1 MAISEKGRQTALRLL
16 FIGLL
21 AASAFVSPALALL
34 LGIVMTLT
42 LGNPFPAFSKKASK
56 IALQASVVGLGF
68 GMNLFESLESGKEGM
83 MFTIVSVVG
92 VMLLGVLIGRLLKVD
107 RKKRLSHCQRH
118 RHMRWQRN
126 RSRGTCNRCG
136 R

>member
-1 MAISEKGRQTALRLL
+1 MAISEKGRQTELRLL

-107 RKKRLSHCQRH
+107 RKNAYLIAS
-118 RHMRWQRN
+118 
-126 RSRGTCNRCG
+126 GTAICG
-136 R
+136 GCWMLPMT